1 MCHNPHDTYDTQTI
15 TKWLES
21 ALNQLFLG
29 AHQRNSG
36 CRPTVDN
43 RGGRLKC
50 LSGPGWK
57 RAGVYKR
64 RFVSA
69 VSRRQ
74 ITESRR
80 RDAVEFAAFGAQA
93 SGNRRGHRLE
103 KDGIAVVPRRS
114 EPTRL
119 PAHPSIH
126 LLLAISTG
134 LSTLYHPTFYVY
146 SWGEGGGGFVSFRS
160 TFRSTR
166 TIECNR
172 YPGFYKS
179 VKGVEYL
186 FVTTNCLVKF
196 VKFCLPV
203 TPVTTEK
210 FSSSFRI
217 RRMTD
222 GV

>member
-1 MCHNPHDTYDTQTI
+1 MFI
-15 TKWLES
+15 
-21 ALNQLFLG
+21 G
-29 AHQRNSG
+29 AWMETSRRLQAPLRVRRVAAANHRI
-36 CRPTVDN
+36 PPP
-43 RGGRLKC
+43 GRC
-50 LSGPGWK
+50 GIRSIRGPGI
-57 RAGVYKR
+57 RE
-64 RFVSA
+64 S
-69 VSRRQ
+69 SR
-74 ITESRR
+74 
-80 RDAVEFAAFGAQA
+80 AQA
-93 SGNRRGHRLE
+93 GKGWNCGRAAEIR
-103 KDGIAVVPRRS
+103 ANPPPR
-114 EPTRL
+114 
-119 PAHPSIH
+119 PSIH
-126 LLLAISTG
+126 PSPSRYFHGVIDVVPPDILCLFVG
-134 LSTLYHPTFYVY
+134 
-146 SWGEGGGGFVSFRS
+146 GGGGGFVSFRS

-203 TPVTTEK
+203 PPVTTEE